1 MTASIATHRPRSI
14 DAGTAPIPM
23 GARLGNIICSS
34 GLMGEVPAT
43 DKLPEIGLSQKKFMY
58 QKLRGLLKIGGTALQ
73 DVAHA
78 KTFVKNTDKRALLN
92 KEWPKCFP
100 DTHAR
105 PARHRQAP
113 DFPGGMPM
121 QIEIFAVMHGNLHG

>member
-14 DAGTAPIPM
+14 NAGTAPIPM

-43 DKLPEIGLSQKKFMY
+43 DKLPEVGAARRKFLY

-73 DVAHA
+73 DMAHA
-78 KTFVKNTDKRALLN
+78 KTFVKTIDTRALLN
-92 KEWPKCFP
+92 KDWPKCFL
-100 DTHAR
+100 DTRAR
-105 PARHRQAP
+105 SARHRQAP

-121 QIEIFAVMHGNLHG
+121 QIEIFAVMHGN